1 MKNSYASKWILQR
14 ITALFLIP
22 LTFWFIYH
30 CISFQ
35 YSRFEEMKLFF
46 QSYLNSFL
54 FFMMVIAMLIHG
66 KLGCETIIQD
76 YVSSL
81 YLQKIFKGL
90 INFVTLMTFFLITV
104 AIFKLNIIR

>member
-35 YSRFEEMKLFF
+35 YSQFEEMKLFF

-54 FFMMVIAMLIHG
+54 FLMMMIAMLIHG

-81 YLQKIFKGL
+81 YLQKIFNSL
-90 INFVTLMTFFLITV
+90 INFITLITFFLVTV
-104 AIFKLNIIR
+104 AIFKLNIIQ